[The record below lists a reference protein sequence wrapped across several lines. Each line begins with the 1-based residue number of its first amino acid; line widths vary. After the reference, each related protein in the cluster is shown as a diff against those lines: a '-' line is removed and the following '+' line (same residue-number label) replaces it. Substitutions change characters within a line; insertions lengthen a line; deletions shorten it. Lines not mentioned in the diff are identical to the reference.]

1 MPEDCGG
8 FQKFAL
14 NRLLLWQHNEGKIM
28 AHAQHTGLSNL
39 QLELL
44 KLYARNVSE
53 ADLKAIRYLIGL
65 YFAEKA
71 TADMD
76 KFVEE
81 NKITPEQLS
90 AWAYEHWRAESR
102 A

>member
-1 MPEDCGG
+1 
-8 FQKFAL
+8 
-14 NRLLLWQHNEGKIM
+14 M

-71 TADMD
+71 TAAMD
-76 KFVEE
+76 QFVEE
-81 NKITPEQLS
+81 NKITPEQPA
-90 AWAYEHWRAESR
+90 AWAYEHLDLARV
-102 A
+102 

>member
-1 MPEDCGG
+1 
-8 FQKFAL
+8 
-14 NRLLLWQHNEGKIM
+14 M
-28 AHAQHTGLSNL
+28 APAQHTGLSNL

-44 KLYARNVSE
+44 KLYAHNVSE

-65 YFAEKA
+65 YFAEKT
-71 TADMD
+71 TAAMD
-76 KFVEE
+76 QFVEE
-81 NKITPEQLS
+81 NKVTPEELA

>member
-1 MPEDCGG
+1 
-8 FQKFAL
+8 
-14 NRLLLWQHNEGKIM
+14 M

-71 TADMD
+71 TAAMD
-76 KFVEE
+76 QFVEE
-81 NKITPEQLS
+81 NKITPEQLA
-90 AWAYEHWRAESR
+90 AWAYEHLDLARV
-102 A
+102 